1 MRTSILAGTILLLTS
16 CVRGQEIKPL
26 DPVDKTVESKMQLV
40 DKYDFEVKGVG
51 KTTVNLFMPMDWGDA
66 GDFLKINI
74 TNDKYSV
81 SFSNTNGWVRFDNNY
96 SVSDNL
102 KKTNELKTDKLILV
116 TNKNTSYLIMFGWV
130 YANEPGLCTIIDLK
144 TGKIVF
150 NTEKDLIS
158 ISSDKSTFEFRDKY
172 KTTLN

>member
-26 DPVDKTVESKMQLV
+26 DPVNKTVESKMQLV
-40 DKYDFEVKGVG
+40 DKFDFEVKEVG
-51 KTTVNLFMPMDWGDA
+51 KTTVNLFMAKDWGDA

-102 KKTNELKTDKLILV
+102 KKTNELKTDKCV
-116 TNKNTSYLIMFGWV
+116 
-130 YANEPGLCTIIDLK
+130 
-144 TGKIVF
+144 
-150 NTEKDLIS
+150 S
-158 ISSDKSTFEFRDKY
+158 IPENSTV
-172 KTTLN
+172 